1 MSTLL
6 DTSREDAS
14 KRDWQHILH
23 FDVALLFGL
32 LAISALGLFV
42 LYSSAG
48 GDNQLVSRQI
58 VRLGIACGGMVV
70 VA

>member
-1 MSTLL
+1 MSTLI

-23 FDVALLFGL
+23 IDAALLFGL

-48 GDNQLVSRQI
+48 GDD
-58 VRLGIACGGMVV
+58 
-70 VA
+70 